1 MNNYTDMLYYPHHDP
16 NEKHKRMSIYQRS
29 AQFAPF
35 NALTGFYDEIDET
48 GRITSEK
55 IILEQDEQEKINNNL
70 KDINNKKMKITYF
83 IKDKYKSGGKYIKE
97 EVIIKKIDNIEK
109 VIILSDKR
117 KIKLDDIIKIE

>member
-1 MNNYTDMLYYPHHDP
+1 MNSYSEMIYLQHHNP

-35 NALTGFYDEIDET
+35 NALTGFYDEITET

-55 IILEQDEQEKINNNL
+55 IILEQDEQEKINNSL
-70 KDINNKKMKITYF
+70 KNITNKQIKITYF
-83 IKDKYKSGGKYIKE
+83 IKDKYKNGGKYIKE

-109 VIILSDKR
+109 TIILSDKR